1 MGNSAVAR
9 RFVTSTVT
17 AIAAVS
23 FVLMLAPPAT
33 ASDDGQYV
41 RTQSGRVRC
50 WVTATGAMTGT
61 NQPTVACEASG
72 PTSPPW
78 DQWENNGF
86 LQAPLAGPELHY
98 ACAVVDAAGA
108 FTFLMANI
116 GAAHPGDDLVL
127 NYGKTYNIQ
136 GWTITSNPDGTR
148 FVNDGTGHG
157 MFVSIENT
165 YPF

>member
-1 MGNSAVAR
+1 MNIFAVAR
-9 RFVTSTVT
+9 RWIAPTVA
-17 AIAAVS
+17 AIMATS
-23 FVLMLAPPAT
+23 FVVMLAPPAT
-33 ASDDGQYV
+33 ASDNGQYV

-61 NQPTVACEASG
+61 NQPTVICEASG

-86 LQAPLAGPELHY
+86 LQAPLVRPGLHY
-98 ACAVVDAAGA
+98 PGAVVDATGN
-108 FTFLMANI
+108 FSFQVGNI
-116 GAAHPGDDLVL
+116 GAAHPEDDLVL
-127 NYGKTYNIQ
+127 NYGQTYNIQ

-148 FVNDGTGHG
+148 FVNNGTGHG